1 MVYHGNH
8 SQYYH
13 QRHCRLACRKA
24 YEQPLFDAG
33 NIAIGIV
40 GGIVGNVVLSVFGI
54 SGEGFIGRIIVGAV
68 GACIL
73 IALGRAFSK

>member
-1 MVYHGNH
+1 MGIIVSIIISGIA
-8 SQYYH
+8 
-13 QRHCRLACRKA
+13 CWLAGK
-24 YEQPLFDAG
+24 LMSSHFSMLG

-40 GGIVGNVVLSVFGI
+40 GGIVGNIVLSVFGI

>member
-1 MVYHGNH
+1 IAGW
-8 SQYYH
+8 
-13 QRHCRLACRKA
+13 LAGK
-24 YEQPLFDAG
+24 LMNSHFSMLG